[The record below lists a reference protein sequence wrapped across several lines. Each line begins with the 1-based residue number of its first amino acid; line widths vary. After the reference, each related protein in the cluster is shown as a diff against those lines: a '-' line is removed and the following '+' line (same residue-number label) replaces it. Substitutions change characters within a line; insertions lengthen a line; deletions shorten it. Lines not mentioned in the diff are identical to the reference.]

1 MPCAQMICKARRNTA
16 FNRKDRGMGMEPL
29 FLGVDGGGTGCRVAI
44 CDPQGRILARAE
56 AGPANIASSPEAAL
70 GNILAASEAALA
82 QIGAQGLGSR
92 LCAGLGLAG
101 ANAAGA
107 AEWLGAR
114 LPFGRVR
121 IVTDAVTAVKGA
133 LGDADGI
140 VAAMGTG
147 SVFAEQRAGVMR
159 QIGGW
164 GLALGDE
171 GSGAVLGRALLARA
185 LRARD
190 GVEPMTPLLQSVLD
204 EFGTAEAVVAFSL
217 LAKGG
222 DYATFAPRVM
232 GSADPAAV
240 EIMAQAV
247 KDVRRSIAALQG
259 ASPLPVT
266 FIGGLG
272 PGFAAHVHDWPQRPA
287 LGSALDG
294 ALWLA
299 REIVE

>member
-1 MPCAQMICKARRNTA
+1 
-16 FNRKDRGMGMEPL
+16 MEPL
-29 FLGVDGGGTGCRVAI
+29 FLGVDGGGTGCRVAL
-44 CDPQGRILARAE
+44 CDAQGRILARAE
-56 AGPANIASSPEAAL
+56 AGPANIASSPESAL

-82 QIGAQGLGSR
+82 QIGAAHRAAG

-107 AEWLGAR
+107 ADWLGAR
-114 LPFGRVR
+114 LPFARAC

-133 LGDADGI
+133 LGEADGI

-147 SVFAEQRAGVMR
+147 SVFAEQRAGRLR

-171 GSGAVLGRALLARA
+171 GSGAHLGRALLARA

-190 GVEPMTPLLQSVLD
+190 GVLPLTPMLRAVLD
-204 EFGTAEAVVAFSL
+204 EFGSPEAVVAFSL
-217 LAKGG
+217 TAKGG
-222 DYATFAPRVM
+222 DYAGFAPRVV
-232 GSADPAAV
+232 GSDDPAA
-240 EIMAQAV
+240 QAILAEAV
-247 KDVRRSIAALQG
+247 AEVRRSIAALQG
-259 ASPLPVT
+259 DAPLPVT

-272 PGFAAHVHDWPQRPA
+272 ASFAARITDWPQRPA

-294 ALWLA
+294 ALLLA
-299 REIVE
+299 REGA